1 MHMINT
7 LHIHLNELDSHIFN
21 FESSMTIA
29 KYHDTSHMSKLERD
43 IAVLQDHLE
52 IHKKEAITWAS
63 KLQDDG
69 QAYSFHDPTT
79 QCIREI
85 LKRISRAYI

>member
-1 MHMINT
+1 
-7 LHIHLNELDSHIFN
+7 
-21 FESSMTIA
+21 
-29 KYHDTSHMSKLERD
+29 MSKLERD

-79 QCIREI
+79 QHVWEI
-85 LKRISRAYI
+85 LEREKCSLHFELTNMEESEHKNTLQLT